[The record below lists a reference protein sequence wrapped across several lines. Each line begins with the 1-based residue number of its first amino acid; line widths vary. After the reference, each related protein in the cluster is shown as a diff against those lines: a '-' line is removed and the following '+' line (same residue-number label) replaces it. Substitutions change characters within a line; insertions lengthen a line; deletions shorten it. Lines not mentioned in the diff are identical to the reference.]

1 MRRYLVQDA
10 EGRIVAIVSS
20 DVQKTTVSESG
31 PSNAT
36 VPSGED
42 GTAELTSGAIPL
54 PGQTFH
60 EVDLPRE
67 LEQLQGAELFE
78 ALDSYEL
85 KPGKKE
91 LVLRDSDRP

>member
-10 EGRIVAIVSS
+10 EGRFVGIVSS
-20 DVQKTTVSESG
+20 GVQKTTVSESG

-36 VPSGED
+36 VPSGAD
-42 GTAELTSGAIPL
+42 DTAEVTFGAIPL

-78 ALDSYEL
+78 ALISYEV
-85 KPGKKE
+85 KPGKGE
-91 LVLRDSDRP
+91 LVLRDRP